1 MSWLNDLGR
10 ARYVGRNEEIE
21 KRGGSF
27 STQGEVPNNRLPG
40 YALDLEKTQG
50 VLHFGL
56 DDRKFPKLAV
66 APHVASNL
74 LEAGENLADCKIS
87 GYTVS
92 IL

>member
-1 MSWLNDLGR
+1 MWAEMKKS
-10 ARYVGRNEEIE
+10 RNEVGAFQRKVKCPITDYLVMHLIL
-21 KRGGSF
+21 K
-27 STQGEVPNNRLPG
+27 
-40 YALDLEKTQG
+40 KTQG

-66 APHVASNL
+66 APNVASNL